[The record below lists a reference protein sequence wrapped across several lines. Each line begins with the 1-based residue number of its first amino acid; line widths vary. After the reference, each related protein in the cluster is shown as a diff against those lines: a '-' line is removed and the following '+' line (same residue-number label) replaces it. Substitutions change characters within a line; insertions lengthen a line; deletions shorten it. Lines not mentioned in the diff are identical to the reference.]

1 MIELSN
7 GGSIHDVLALLLDL
21 KPLDMALNR
30 IESTDA
36 STNSRTVAKIGIT
49 FTKPYSLN
57 IEKSLLKKSKAAKR
71 NHISYNCTGGGFTAE
86 LDAITFELFSNAC
99 EIFYIQSANSFYDVR
114 KDVSNDKSGNTV
126 QKTYKVREDETD
138 NYTINLYL
146 TKCSILV
153 NGKYSTNFI
162 NRDLPKLHE
171 IISQT
176 TINGE
181 TIDIQET
188 NKVLAQK
195 LDSILKQ
202 SSNDSNKHHVNE
214 HNNTKE
220 EEKCQKCNRICR
232 IRAVYCVNKHWVHFK
247 CERLSETDI
256 KKLEKQDNSTY
267 ECSMCCD
274 SQLKGIKPFSLCN
287 TFKKVDKTEITATDT
302 SSKPT
307 LAQEILLDEN
317 LENCPACLHIL
328 TSEKSACSICCQQFH
343 DQCFLKDSNLCYA
356 CHGTFIQTLD
366 NTALPNEQQSV
377 NFKTH
382 ANINTTVT
390 PISQTPVVSYTQD
403 NNNITRRA
411 LQTKTPCNNGA
422 EQSSISTDN
431 DHTQEPS
438 IKLKELRQLEQK
450 LKKKEEQLK
459 IKEAMLNDDSKEK
472 EKILERLF
480 KAENRNLELELTVKT
495 LNRRISLLEE
505 QPKHPM
511 TEQASSKHSNSSNGS
526 TDELITGVRDKVTRY
541 VLSKIDSELDKL
553 LGQAEQT
560 QSSPLLSSDC
570 IHVPDNS
577 NRSFSPSS
585 VSQSMNNDNASK
597 IQNQPNRNDII
608 GMTHNPTQ
616 CYATQQQML
625 NQNIR
630 QSTKPSQ
637 ITTPRT
643 HQPQHQ
649 EHQYNHPTH
658 TPTNTQYFSKTGQP
672 IFYAAPSNN
681 HFLASVSKHNQ
692 SS

>member
-1 MIELSN
+1 
-7 GGSIHDVLALLLDL
+7 
-21 KPLDMALNR
+21 MALNR
-30 IESTDA
+30 IESTDV

-232 IRAVYCVNKHWVHFK
+232 TRAVYCVNKHWVHFK
-247 CERLSETDI
+247 L
-256 KKLEKQDNSTY
+256 
-267 ECSMCCD
+267 
-274 SQLKGIKPFSLCN
+274 
-287 TFKKVDKTEITATDT
+287 DKTEITATDT

-390 PISQTPVVSYTQD
+390 PISQTPVVSYTQE

-411 LQTKTPCNNGA
+411 LQTKTPCNNGS
-422 EQSSISTDN
+422 EQSSI
-431 DHTQEPS
+431 
-438 IKLKELRQLEQK
+438 
-450 LKKKEEQLK
+450 
-459 IKEAMLNDDSKEK
+459 
-472 EKILERLF
+472 
-480 KAENRNLELELTVKT
+480 
-495 LNRRISLLEE
+495 
-505 QPKHPM
+505 
-511 TEQASSKHSNSSNGS
+511 
-526 TDELITGVRDKVTRY
+526 
-541 VLSKIDSELDKL
+541 
-553 LGQAEQT
+553 
-560 QSSPLLSSDC
+560 
-570 IHVPDNS
+570 
-577 NRSFSPSS
+577 
-585 VSQSMNNDNASK
+585 
-597 IQNQPNRNDII
+597 
-608 GMTHNPTQ
+608 
-616 CYATQQQML
+616 
-625 NQNIR
+625 
-630 QSTKPSQ
+630 
-637 ITTPRT
+637 
-643 HQPQHQ
+643 
-649 EHQYNHPTH
+649 
-658 TPTNTQYFSKTGQP
+658 
-672 IFYAAPSNN
+672 
-681 HFLASVSKHNQ
+681 
-692 SS
+692 